1 MFGACCVV
9 CCLLSVGAKIRSL
22 AGRTNQ
28 GIIPLDEPSSFLA
41 SCLGLMRT
49 QLPTLPSV
57 PALGAQLSSTFPG
70 GYDASH
76 CIDGNSSSLCVTN
89 LETRAWLSV
98 RVPAATPVC
107 LVR

>member
-1 MFGACCVV
+1 MNGLCPVTGLKFDEP
-9 CCLLSVGAKIRSL
+9 RNYSL
-22 AGRTNQ
+22 
-28 GIIPLDEPSSFLA
+28 DDPSSFLA

-98 RVPAATPVC
+98 RMPAATPVC

>member
-1 MFGACCVV
+1 
-9 CCLLSVGAKIRSL
+9 
-22 AGRTNQ
+22 
-28 GIIPLDEPSSFLA
+28 
-41 SCLGLMRT
+41 MRT
-49 QLPTLPSV
+49 QQPTLPSV